1 MKDPIS
7 EFIGLLKKADDEL
20 TQAIASGIDIHN
32 FDGYQRMVGQLE
44 GLKKDRKSTRLNS
57 SHTAISRMPSSA

>member
-7 EFIGLLKKADDEL
+7 EFIGRLKKADDEL
-20 TQAIASGIDIHN
+20 TQAIASGINIHN

-44 GLKKDRKSTRLNS
+44 GLKNAFGILNELLREDDE
-57 SHTAISRMPSSA
+57 AE

>member
-7 EFIGLLKKADDEL
+7 EFIGRLKKADDEL
-20 TQAIASGIDIHN
+20 TQAIASGINIHN

-44 GLKKDRKSTRLNS
+44 GLKNAFDILNELLREDDE
-57 SHTAISRMPSSA
+57 AE